1 MLKTGQKAKGEN
13 KMGDKISVQQ
23 RKYFVERIE
32 SSINEKINELKQA
45 NAAQIQSIS
54 EKAFTKYLKMLKID
68 KDIKKFEKLDVEH
81 KQLQSKI
88 YQIYEEVRRS
98 LDIETYHHSTP
109 SVYQSSCAVD
119 MIAGFRFLCSKTA
132 AKQETET
139 PEGQLIKQLETK
151 KRAAIDE
158 LHGINEL
165 NGLKSTVNS
174 ILKGA
179 DVPLLGE

>member
-1 MLKTGQKAKGEN
+1 MA
-13 KMGDKISVQQ
+13 DKISVQQ

-32 SSINEKINELKQA
+32 GSIDDKINELKQS
-45 NAAQIQSIS
+45 NAADIQNIS
-54 EKAFTKYLKMLKID
+54 EKAYDKYLKLLKID
-68 KDIKKFEKLDVEH
+68 KDIKEFDKLDIEH
-81 KQLQSKI
+81 CKLQSKLVSV
-88 YQIYEEVRRS
+88 YNEVERS
-98 LDIETYHHSTP
+98 LGFSGYEANSP
-109 SVYQSSCAVD
+109 SVYKSSNALD
-119 MIAGFRFLCSKTA
+119 INTGFRYLCSKTA

-139 PEGQLIKQLETK
+139 EEGKLIKELEAT

-165 NGLKSTVNS
+165 NGLKQVVNN

>member
-1 MLKTGQKAKGEN
+1 
-13 KMGDKISVQQ
+13 MGDKISVQQ

-32 SSINEKINELKQA
+32 SSINEKINDLKQA
-45 NAAQIQSIS
+45 NAAQVQSIS
-54 EKAFTKYLKMLKID
+54 EKAYNKYLQLLKID
-68 KDIKKFEKLDVEH
+68 KDMKRYEKLDLEH
-81 KQLQSKI
+81 KQLQTKLYNI
-88 YQIYEEVRRS
+88 YNEVRIS
-98 LDIETYHHSTP
+98 LKVDKYNHNSP
-109 SVYQSSCAVD
+109 SVYNSSSALD
-119 MIAGFRFLCSKTA
+119 MNEGFKFLCGKTA

-139 PEGQLIKQLETK
+139 PEGKMIKELQAK

-165 NGLKSTVNS
+165 NGLKSTVNN